1 MIPTR
6 FRFSALVLGLTLAT
20 ASHASAQ
27 SDGNDSSKVTR
38 EYRGTYQRGFE
49 QSWFSPCGAPR
60 GDNMWWVTLSDDA
73 VRQRD
78 SLLATI
84 TSPKTNG
91 LAVRWKATVGAK
103 MPAGMMGRGTRYIYV
118 TAIEEIWPL
127 PSEGACSTSIRS

>member
-1 MIPTR
+1 MRPLTLL
-6 FRFSALVLGLTLAT
+6 SALTLLAPVT
-20 ASHASAQ
+20 VRAQ
-27 SDGNDSSKVTR
+27 SDAASDSAKTVR

-60 GDNMWWVTLSDDA
+60 DDNMWWVTLSDDA
-73 VRQRD
+73 MRQRD

-84 TSPKTNG
+84 TSPRTNG
-91 LAVRWKATVGAK
+91 LAVRWKGTVGAK

-127 PSEGACSTSIRS
+127 PSEGACRATIRT